1 MFASSSRLD
10 VCLFLKPRTSAHMKT
25 LMTTNPLV
33 PIVIKYDT
41 YMDLSSEDM
50 DRLLSAL
57 KRPGR
62 IREIDLRLNSA
73 ELDKIF
79 KSKATKCRFPALES
93 LAICDR
99 YYRLQK
105 IPATFLK
112 GTNLHL
118 RLRSL
123 KLDPISLESVSRL
136 LSSATALTDLSL
148 KFNRYC
154 QANLSG
160 LLPQLQGLPHLRR
173 LDLTITRFTNY
184 SGQLSG
190 LTEPKDSFP
199 LTKLTSFHYGGH
211 SEFLDFLMMG
221 FEAPSLQDIVI
232 HLNDPFLTLHSFP
245 HLPRFFNGAKKHYH
259 AAHFVLKQGFFVFSL
274 LAPSEG
280 VGHNSLRFR
289 LPTPHPPPFR
299 GRKTQKWDKE
309 WMMEVASAFS
319 AKLSTVEE
327 LALIKDTPRGDG
339 FMPWCTILKQF
350 PSVKEFRIEGVNNH
364 RVAGALQPYR
374 SGANLSVLPAL
385 ERITLCI
392 SLHNANRSSELA
404 VFQPFVTARQ
414 QVGRQVQV
422 TCFP

>member
-1 MFASSSRLD
+1 
-10 VCLFLKPRTSAHMKT
+10 
-25 LMTTNPLV
+25 
-33 PIVIKYDT
+33 
-41 YMDLSSEDM
+41 MDLTSEDM

-57 KRPGR
+57 KRPDR

-73 ELDKIF
+73 ELDKFF
-79 KSKATKCRFPALES
+79 KSKATKCPFPALES

-99 YYRLQK
+99 YFRLQK

-154 QANLSG
+154 QAIISG

-173 LDLTITRFTNY
+173 LDLTITYFTNY

-199 LTKLTSFHYGGH
+199 LAKLTSFHYSGH
-211 SEFLDFLMMG
+211 SIFLKFLMMG

-232 HLNDPFLTLHSFP
+232 HLNDNDPYLAPLPFP
-245 HLPRFFNGAKKHYH
+245 HLPQFFNCAEKHYH
-259 AAHFVLKQGFFVFSL
+259 AVHVGLQQGYFVLLL
-274 LAPSEG
+274 LAPSGG
-280 VGHNSLRFR
+280 VGHHSLRFI
-289 LPTPHPPPFR
+289 LHPPHSSRF
-299 GRKTQKWDKE
+299 WDWKNRY
-309 WMMEVASAFS
+309 WMMGVVGTFS

-327 LALIKDTPRGDG
+327 LVLFKDTPRGDEDI
-339 FMPWCTILKQF
+339 PWRTLLKQF
-350 PSVKEFRIEGVNNH
+350 PSVKEFRIEGTNNH
-364 RVAGALQPYR
+364 RVAGALQSNQ
-374 SGANLSVLPAL
+374 SGTDLSVLPAL

-392 SLHNANRSSELA
+392 SLHNANSSSELD

-414 QVGRQVQV
+414 QAGRQVQV